1 MSKGS
6 DFYGSI
12 FLINSKL
19 KSHRTESAVPALP
32 ESGTFAQENGEAMI
46 LPVPLASEN
55 LSPTIGVP
63 SFLPG
68 QRIQGRKNFFQV
80 NPKLLV

>member
-55 LSPTIGVP
+55 LPPTSLASLV
-63 SFLPG
+63 FY
-68 QRIQGRKNFFQV
+68 RVNEFRAGRTFFR
-80 NPKLLV
+80 